1 MRGRLTLPTDRV
13 ELTRIIREHVI
24 REQNRLSYR
33 RIMWLLAYYYLNG
46 MRRFDVFDPR
56 SGTLSPQWLDEDGN
70 MEFQSQE
77 MLSAVDRASA
87 RIASMDLRPKVER
100 EGTSLRMIRER
111 ASAQLLLDA
120 AISGNQ
126 LDQVKTQFAHLLVTL
141 GTVGIAGHLSDL
153 PTVGMTADLEVIHPK
168 ELFPFPSLGNDYTRA
183 EGLVRSRIVPLSH
196 LKERFGRKIA
206 RNLDLMEYW
215 RVDHG
220 DPIQDIE
227 EEHDPAIPRNPFT
240 GGSAEPRSMSV
251 DGGEQDQL
259 VLVRVRELWLDGDR
273 GTCSR
278 YVICS
283 GEYVIEDQD
292 LSGAEKYCPIGV
304 ARFIENGRFHGAGL
318 FDMLFSMNREME
330 RMLKALFRNVR
341 DMDRYGIVVLPQGSF
356 NERAILRDV
365 GRGLRMVSYQPD
377 PLNEKFTPFV
387 IKPHDAGDIPGRTA
401 QFAKELM
408 DGINPIRDL
417 LAEKGRVDSATGL
430 QFLDEQISQAMTT
443 PTRGVQSAFGQCYRS
458 LAAEAAARVI
468 QMPRAIPITH
478 LNLDLAGAVI
488 DPEEGTASFP
498 ENPIPHV
505 GHLNFTVRET
515 SPRSVTARKAEA
527 LELLKM
533 QVTDP
538 ESFKL
543 LALEEGLDFAMWM
556 KEEQAAYETIVLQIL
571 TLYGNGDQSKQIVV
585 APHMARPDLQ
595 LRVLNAFMSSP
606 QMMLAAPEVQD
617 DFRAF
622 RDTLMR
628 FSGLVLPEAVP
639 DPMDLAALGMGPPEP
654 MNGQPG
660 AGSAVASGAFAGAP
674 PG

>member
-1 MRGRLTLPTDRV
+1 MRGRLKLPSDRV
-13 ELTRIIREHVI
+13 QLTRIIREHVV
-24 REQNRLSYR
+24 REQQRLSYR

-46 MRRFDVFDPR
+46 MRRFDVFDPHK
-56 SGTLSPQWLDEDGN
+56 GTLSPQWLDEDGN
-70 MEFQSQE
+70 MDFQSQE

-111 ASAQLLLDA
+111 ATAQLMLDA
-120 AISGNQ
+120 MVSTNQ
-126 LDQVKTQFAHLLVTL
+126 LEPVKTQFAHLLTVL
-141 GTVGIAGHLSDL
+141 GTVGISGHLLDL
-153 PTVGMTADLEVIHPK
+153 PTVGMSADLEVIHPK
-168 ELFPFPSLGNDYTRA
+168 ELFPFPSQGNDYTRQ

-196 LKERFGRKIA
+196 LKAQFGRKIQ
-206 RNLDLMEYW
+206 RNLDLLEYW

-227 EEHDPAIPRNPFT
+227 EEHDPAIPKNPFT
-240 GGSAEPRSMSV
+240 GGSAEPRSMTF
-251 DGGEQDQL
+251 DGGEEDQL
-259 VLVRVRELWLDGDR
+259 VLVRVRELWVDGDR

-292 LSGAEKYCPIGV
+292 LEGAERYCPIGV

-318 FDMLFSMNREME
+318 FDLLFSVNREME
-330 RMLKALFRNVR
+330 RMMKSLFRNVR

-387 IKPHDAGDIPGRTA
+387 IKPHDAGDVPGRTA

-408 DGINPIRDL
+408 DGLNPIRDL

-430 QFLDEQISQAMTT
+430 QFLDEQISRAMTT
-443 PTRGVQSAFGQCYRS
+443 PTRGVQNAFGQCYKA
-458 LAAEAAARVI
+458 LAAEAAGRIAT
-468 QMPRAIPITH
+468 MPRAIPITH
-478 LNLDLAGAVI
+478 LSLDLAGAVI

-498 ENPIPHV
+498 QNPIPDV
-505 GHLNFTVRET
+505 SRLGFSVREV
-515 SPRSVTARKAEA
+515 SPRSMVARKAEA

-538 ESFKL
+538 ESLKL

-556 KEEQAAYETIVLQIL
+556 KEEQAAYETIVMQIL
-571 TLYGNGDQSKQIVV
+571 TLYGDGDRTGQIVV
-585 APHMARPDLQ
+585 APHLSRPDLQ
-595 LRVLNAFMSSP
+595 LRVLSAFMSGP
-606 QMMLAAPEVQD
+606 QMMLASPDVQD

-622 RDTLMR
+622 RDSLMR

-639 DPMDLAALGMGPPEP
+639 DPMELAMLGMQPQMET
-654 MNGQPG
+654 MNGQQQPG
-660 AGSAVASGAFAGAP
+660 IPQQP
-674 PG
+674 PAAA